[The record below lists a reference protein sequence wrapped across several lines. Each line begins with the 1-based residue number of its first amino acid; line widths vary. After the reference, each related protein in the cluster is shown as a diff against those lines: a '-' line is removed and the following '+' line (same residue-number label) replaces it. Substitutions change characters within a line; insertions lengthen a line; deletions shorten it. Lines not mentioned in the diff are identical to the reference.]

1 MGPGRAAGWSLWGKG
16 RNRLR
21 AVGLVGGAGKGPQ
34 EEEEDRMRGLPAAV
48 RPEKLLHH
56 LSLLRAWLR
65 GFTVFLHTAFA
76 LS

>member
-48 RPEKLLHH
+48 RP
-56 LSLLRAWLR
+56 
-65 GFTVFLHTAFA
+65 
-76 LS
+76 